1 MNWLDFLIIGLIG
14 WFAFSGLS
22 AGILRESVT
31 LIAAVAGVVLAGLLY
46 KPLAEDLS
54 IITDSVTTARIA
66 AFAAIFFAVFLA
78 GQIAATLLKHTAS
91 LLMLGPLDHSAG
103 LLFGIGKGVV
113 VIEAALMLFAQYRVQ
128 RITEAMDSSLLT
140 PLFLEGIPIVLRLLP
155 GEFRQAVE
163 RFPNL

>member
-31 LIAAVAGVVLAGLLY
+31 LIASVAGVVLAGLLY
-46 KPLAEDLS
+46 RQLADDLTIIIDGHRTRS
-54 IITDSVTTARIA
+54 IV

-78 GQIAATLLKHTAS
+78 GQIGAALLKQTANV
-91 LLMLGPLDHSAG
+91 LMLGPLDHSAG
-103 LLFGIGKGVV
+103 LVFGILKGVI
-113 VIEAALMLFAQYRVQ
+113 VIEAALILFAQYRVE
-128 RITEAMDSSLLT
+128 RITAAMDGSLLT
-140 PLFLEGIPIVLRLLP
+140 PFFLDGIPIVLRLLP

-163 RFPNL
+163 RFPSL